1 MKKLRVIVRDRNTL
15 ILEEDGAK
23 GDIIDLS
30 DISNIDVTQL
40 EQILA
45 EGKDA
50 ILKKRLEEQKYSL
63 QQEAAKDQELLKQ
76 QFDSKIEKLTHELS
90 LEKEKYQNDLETKL
104 KEVHYNKTL
113 ELQKLQQE
121 LESKASEFQQILET
135 ERLSVE
141 KEFQSQIHALKT
153 KLLQKENEKDLEKT
167 KALTN
172 IEKLKSEN
180 VLKLQEIVRQFH
192 QESQEAEQK
201 YQELNEKFL
210 NLQRQK
216 ASLNVKQTGEDLE
229 AWCDAEVKAY
239 MQNGFRNCTWEKDN
253 LVVKD
258 ISEAKGSKADY
269 IFKIF
274 SNEACKTEDE
284 LASVCLDMK
293 DENPDSLNR
302 KKNADYFRALDHN
315 RNKKHCKYAVLVSNL
330 ELDKPNDIPI
340 YKVREYEEMY
350 VVRPA
355 YLMTFLNMLV
365 SLTTRFS
372 TLITV
377 RHKELLALKN
387 SLELKEEFERL
398 KNTYLDKPLQA
409 LEKNI
414 EEIQTSCSKIEASAL
429 KIKETCES
437 IKKSYLNE
445 IENKLS
451 RFEIQMEKSYKKL
464 PN

>member
-180 VLKLQEIVRQFH
+180 VLKLQEIERQFH
-192 QESQEAEQK
+192 QERQEAEQK

-229 AWCDAEVKAY
+229 ADRKS
-239 MQNGFRNCTWEKDN
+239 
-253 LVVKD
+253 VV
-258 ISEAKGSKADY
+258 
-269 IFKIF
+269 
-274 SNEACKTEDE
+274 
-284 LASVCLDMK
+284 
-293 DENPDSLNR
+293 
-302 KKNADYFRALDHN
+302 
-315 RNKKHCKYAVLVSNL
+315 
-330 ELDKPNDIPI
+330 
-340 YKVREYEEMY
+340 
-350 VVRPA
+350 
-355 YLMTFLNMLV
+355 
-365 SLTTRFS
+365 
-372 TLITV
+372 
-377 RHKELLALKN
+377 
-387 SLELKEEFERL
+387 
-398 KNTYLDKPLQA
+398 
-409 LEKNI
+409 
-414 EEIQTSCSKIEASAL
+414 
-429 KIKETCES
+429 
-437 IKKSYLNE
+437 
-445 IENKLS
+445 
-451 RFEIQMEKSYKKL
+451 
-464 PN
+464 

>member
-90 LEKEKYQNDLETKL
+90 LEKEKYQHDLETKL

-153 KLLQKENEKDLEKT
+153 ELLQKENEKDLEKT
-167 KALTN
+167 KALTD

-180 VLKLQEIVRQFH
+180 VLKLQEIERQFH
-192 QESQEAEQK
+192 QERQEAEQK

-274 SNEACKTEDE
+274 SNEACKTED
-284 LASVCLDMK
+284 
-293 DENPDSLNR
+293 
-302 KKNADYFRALDHN
+302 
-315 RNKKHCKYAVLVSNL
+315 
-330 ELDKPNDIPI
+330 
-340 YKVREYEEMY
+340 
-350 VVRPA
+350 
-355 YLMTFLNMLV
+355 
-365 SLTTRFS
+365 
-372 TLITV
+372 
-377 RHKELLALKN
+377 
-387 SLELKEEFERL
+387 
-398 KNTYLDKPLQA
+398 
-409 LEKNI
+409 
-414 EEIQTSCSKIEASAL
+414 
-429 KIKETCES
+429 
-437 IKKSYLNE
+437 
-445 IENKLS
+445 
-451 RFEIQMEKSYKKL
+451 
-464 PN
+464 